1 MFYKIHILDVKIP
14 HGIEF
19 RQTIR
24 VLFATET
31 FAMGVNMPA
40 RLVIFDSIRKHDG
53 KELRDLLPSE
63 YIQMAGRAVG
73 ADLMSLSQFRLTY
86 SMILNLMRVEQIR
99 VEDMMKHSFSEYNTQ
114 KDVQRHQVELK
125 EVTEKLAALPM
136 VLDYSGDLGAYY
148 ERVRSIRALSR
159 RSSRTVMSHP
169 QTLKA
174 LCPGRVVLT
183 DISDHHNV
191 LAVVLQTGRDRT
203 YTVLAVCSQGAST
216 DQASDQCDT
225 STPRPLLANQ
235 LYLPDGACGHC
246 IVTLTAS
253 HITSVTTSTVKVN
266 SDKIINDYNKRQQP
280 RFRDDPP
287 GQSASVATQELVRL
301 IESHPDGLPELDPMR
316 DLHIQDMD
324 LVEQFQR
331 INFLRSSLLSAYK
344 CVHDPNF
351 IENEAVGS
359 EEERAPLPALRAS
372 LQLLPEFQLRVKVL
386 RELSYVD
393 EVGTVQLKG
402 RVACEISGHELIIT
416 ELIFHNML
424 TPLHP
429 TEIAAVLSS
438 VVFQGRRYDKGPKGK
453 SLVKEKFLE
462 IATKIGELQH
472 DCGLDIQVEDY
483 VDEFNFDLMDI
494 VFEWARGVKK
504 AEEASTLIKRDI
516 VFAASLYVQ

>member
-1 MFYKIHILDVKIP
+1 M
-14 HGIEF
+14 
-19 RQTIR
+19 
-24 VLFATET
+24 
-31 FAMGVNMPA
+31 
-40 RLVIFDSIRKHDG
+40 
-53 KELRDLLPSE
+53 
-63 YIQMAGRAVG
+63 
-73 ADLMSLSQFRLTY
+73 
-86 SMILNLMRVEQIR
+86 
-99 VEDMMKHSFSEYNTQ
+99 
-114 KDVQRHQVELK
+114 
-125 EVTEKLAALPM
+125 
-136 VLDYSGDLGAYY
+136 
-148 ERVRSIRALSR
+148 
-159 RSSRTVMSHP
+159 
-169 QTLKA
+169 
-174 LCPGRVVLT
+174 
-183 DISDHHNV
+183 SDHHNV

-203 YTVLAVCSQGAST
+203 YTVLSVCSQGAST

-266 SDKIINDYNKRQQP
+266 SDKIINDYNKRRQP
-280 RFRDDPP
+280 IFRDDPP
-287 GQSASVATQELVRL
+287 GQTASVATQELVRL

-351 IENEAVGS
+351 IENFAEVRHRKQLEAKKKELLFLLS
-359 EEERAPLPALRAS
+359 DAS
-372 LQLLPEFQLRVKVL
+372 LQLSPEFQLRVKVL

-393 EVGTVQLKG
+393 EVDTVQLKG

-429 TEIAAVLSS
+429 TEIAAVFSS
-438 VVFQGRRYDKGPKGK
+438 VVFQGRRYDKIKEQS
-453 SLVKEKFLE
+453 SLANVKEKFLE
-462 IATKIGELQH
+462 IATNIGELQH

-494 VFEWARGVKK
+494 VFEWARGVKSFAKIMQLTSVQEGIIVRCIQRLHEILRDVSNAASIIGDPILYQK